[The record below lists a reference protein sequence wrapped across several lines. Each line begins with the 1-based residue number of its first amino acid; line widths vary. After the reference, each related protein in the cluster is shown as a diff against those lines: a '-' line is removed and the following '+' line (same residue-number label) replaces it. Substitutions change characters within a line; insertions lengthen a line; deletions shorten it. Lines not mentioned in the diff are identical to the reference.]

1 MGARLLGF
9 KAKVSILGKWA
20 DGGFVAHKYVT
31 LDNLG
36 APSKLGITTEL
47 VGGVEEGLLKP

>member
-47 VGGVEEGLLKP
+47 VEGVEEGLLKP